1 MKPKV
6 KIKATLS
13 TLEQAIGLQ
22 HDGNLTGAKQ
32 LLLKIVAKEP
42 GNAAAL
48 YSLAA
53 IESAQNDYQK
63 ALGYIQPVVVSNP
76 QFAQAHLALSIIWM
90 NLGEL
95 DSSLSHAQKALAL
108 EPESAAAQTHLQTVK
123 VAMSATRA
131 PAAPASGS
139 ATLSFAEVLGAA
151 DVLTMQDNKAAAVGL
166 YRDWLAQNESPLAY
180 AVQFNLG
187 VLLAGMQDNVAAEE
201 AYRKA
206 LVLNP
211 VFAQAHLNLGSH
223 LERLDRPEEALS
235 QWRHMLKVVQPDTA
249 ENTDFVVM
257 ALNNLGRLLEIQKQF
272 PGAEESLKQ
281 SLLLKPEQPD
291 AISHWV
297 HLRQKQCKWPVY
309 EPFGD
314 VTVADLIKGTS
325 ALAMLG
331 MTDDPGL
338 QLVTSMKFVAKKV
351 LTGVPR
357 LSPEKGY
364 SHPKTR
370 IAYLSSDFCSHA
382 VSILAVE
389 LFELH
394 NRDKFEVYGFCWS
407 REDGSPLRARVVEAF
422 DHYIQIGGMTDAQAA
437 QSIRDHEIDILVDL
451 HGLTAGT
458 RPNILSY
465 RPAPL
470 QVTYLGFPGPTGLS
484 NIDYVIAD
492 RYVLP
497 EALQPYFTEKPLYMP
512 NCFQMNDRQRA
523 IGRKP
528 SRASCKL
535 PEDSFVYC
543 AFNNN
548 FKFTPEMFEV
558 WMRILKRVP
567 KSVLWIVADCPEV
580 RVNLT
585 REAQEQG
592 VEAERIIYAE
602 RVPPADY
609 IARYQVADLFLD
621 TFPFN
626 AGTTASDA
634 LWAGLPVLTC
644 SGRTFASRM
653 AGSLLHSILLSTLI
667 TTDFDSYEAKAVE
680 LGVNKK
686 LTASL
691 QKIIGHQNTRLV
703 FFDSPRMLLNF
714 ENELK
719 TALEVLRKRFMTL
732 AT

>member
-1 MKPKV
+1 MSTKANK
-6 KIKATLS
+6 KIPVGSLEKAV
-13 TLEQAIGLQ
+13 ALQ
-22 HDGNLTGAKQ
+22 HAGELDAAAK
-32 LLLKIVAKEP
+32 LFKTILATEP
-42 GNAAAL
+42 QHAAAL
-48 YSLAA
+48 YSMAA
-53 IESAQNDYQK
+53 IASARKEYPK
-63 ALGYIQPVVVSNP
+63 ALEYIQPVVLSHP

-90 NLGEL
+90 NLGQL
-95 DSSLSHAQKALAL
+95 APALLHAQKALAL
-108 EPESAAAQTHLQTVK
+108 DPEAEAAQSHLQILQTASSNTNAPVESKDSRPGSMSFTDVLVTADELTAKENKPAAAH
-123 VAMSATRA
+123 
-131 PAAPASGS
+131 
-139 ATLSFAEVLGAA
+139 
-151 DVLTMQDNKAAAVGL
+151 L
-166 YRDWLAQNESPLAY
+166 YREWLKNNDSPWAY
-180 AVQFNLG
+180 AVHFNLG
-187 VLLAGMQDNVAAEE
+187 VLLAGMQENAAAED
-201 AYRKA
+201 AYRTS
-206 LVLNP
+206 LRLNP

-223 LERLDRPEEALS
+223 LERLERPTEALD
-235 QWRHMLKVVQPDTA
+235 QWRQMLKLVKPETP
-249 ENTDFVVM
+249 ESKEFVVM
-257 ALNNLGRLLEIQKQF
+257 AYNNLGRLLEIQKQF
-272 PGAEESLKQ
+272 PDAEAMLKE

-309 EPFGD
+309 EPFGE
-314 VTVADLIKGTS
+314 VTKADLIKGTS

-338 QLVTSMKFVAKKV
+338 QLATSMKFAAKKV

-364 SHPKTR
+364 DHQKIR

-394 NRDKFEVYGFCWS
+394 NREQFEVYGFCWS
-407 REDGSPLRARVVEAF
+407 REDGSPLRARVVNAF
-422 DHYIQIGGMTDAQAA
+422 DHYIQIGSMSDEQAA

-470 QVTYLGFPGPTGLS
+470 QVTYLGFPGPTGLP

-497 EALQPYFTEKPLYMP
+497 EELQPFFTEKPLYMP
-512 NCFQMNDRQRA
+512 SCFQMNDRQRA
-523 IGRKP
+523 IGPKP
-528 SRASCKL
+528 TRASCKL
-535 PEDSFVYC
+535 PDDAFVYC

-548 FKFTPEMFEV
+548 FKFTPEMFAV

-567 KSVLWIVADCPEV
+567 KSVLWIVADSPEV

-585 REAQEQG
+585 REAQAQG

-653 AGSLLHSILLSTLI
+653 AGSLLKTAKLI
-667 TTDFDSYEAKAVE
+667 ELMATDFLDYENKAV
-680 LGVNKK
+680 
-686 LTASL
+686 AS
-691 QKIIGHQNTRLV
+691 
-703 FFDSPRMLLNF
+703 
-714 ENELK
+714 
-719 TALEVLRKRFMTL
+719 ALENLRCNIKSQRNSFEFFKSENMAKNIENILTL
-732 AT
+732 TLGLFKN

>member
-6 KIKATLS
+6 KSKPLLS
-13 TLEQAIGLQ
+13 VLEQAIELQ

-32 LLLKIVAKEP
+32 LFLKIVAKEP

-90 NLGEL
+90 NLGQL
-95 DSSLSHAQKALAL
+95 DSSLLHVQKALAL
-108 EPESAAAQTHLQTVK
+108 EPSASAAQAHLHAVQ
-123 VAMSATRA
+123 AALSAGRA
-131 PAAPASGS
+131 AVPPPAPASESG
-139 ATLSFAEVLGAA
+139 ALSFAELLGAA
-151 DVLTMQDNKAAAVGL
+151 DVLTTQDNKAAAVSL

-187 VLLAGMQDNVAAEE
+187 VLLAGMQENAAAEE
-201 AYRKA
+201 AYRTA
-206 LVLNP
+206 LALNP

-235 QWRHMLKVVQPDTA
+235 QWRHMLKLVQPDTA

-272 PGAEESLKQ
+272 PEAEESLKQ
-281 SLLLKPEQPD
+281 SLLLKAEQPD

-364 SHPKTR
+364 GHPKIR

-407 REDGSPLRARVVEAF
+407 REDGSPLRARVVKAF

-470 QVTYLGFPGPTGLS
+470 QVTYLGFPGPTGLP

-497 EALQPYFTEKPLYMP
+497 EALLPYFTEKPLYMP

-523 IGRKP
+523 IGPKP
-528 SRASCKL
+528 TRASCKL
-535 PEDSFVYC
+535 PEDAFVYC

-548 FKFTPEMFEV
+548 FKFTPEMFAV

-567 KSVLWIVADCPEV
+567 KGVLWIVADSPEV

-585 REAQEQG
+585 REAQAQG
-592 VEAERIIYAE
+592 VEAERIIFAE

-634 LWAGLPVLTC
+634 LWAGLPILTC

-653 AGSLLHSILLSTLI
+653 AGSLVTAAGISELIANDFNCYENKAIALGNGAEEKSIVEKYIKKNKAGYVFFNSPEMTINLEKILLSLC
-667 TTDFDSYEAKAVE
+667 
-680 LGVNKK
+680 
-686 LTASL
+686 
-691 QKIIGHQNTRLV
+691 
-703 FFDSPRMLLNF
+703 P
-714 ENELK
+714 
-719 TALEVLRKRFMTL
+719 
-732 AT
+732 

>member
-6 KIKATLS
+6 KSKVTLP
-13 TLEQAIGLQ
+13 TLEQAIALQ

-32 LLLKIVAKEP
+32 LLLMIVAKEP

-90 NLGEL
+90 NLGQL

-108 EPESAAAQTHLQTVK
+108 EPGSAAAQTHLQSVR
-123 VAMSATRA
+123 VALSATRA
-131 PAAPASGS
+131 PATPASGA

-151 DVLTMQDNKAAAVGL
+151 DVLTTQDNKAAAVGL
-166 YRDWLAQNESPLAY
+166 YRDWLAHNDSPLAY
-180 AVQFNLG
+180 AVHFNLG
-187 VLLAGMQDNVAAEE
+187 VLLAGMQDNVAAED
-201 AYRKA
+201 AYRSA
-206 LVLNP
+206 LALNP

-223 LERLDRPEEALS
+223 LERLDEPEEALS

-272 PGAEESLKQ
+272 PEAEESLKQ

-309 EPFGD
+309 KPFGD

-351 LTGVPR
+351 STGVPR

-364 SHPKTR
+364 GHKKIR

-407 REDGSPLRARVVEAF
+407 REDGSPLRARVVKAF
-422 DHYIQIGGMTDAQAA
+422 DHYIQIGGMSDAQAA

-470 QVTYLGFPGPTGLS
+470 QVTYLGFPGPTGLP

-523 IGRKP
+523 IGPKP
-528 SRASCKL
+528 TRASCKL
-535 PEDSFVYC
+535 PEDAFVYC

-548 FKFTPEMFEV
+548 FKFTPEMFAV

-567 KSVLWIVADCPEV
+567 KSVLWIVADSPEV
-580 RVNLT
+580 RVNLI

-634 LWAGLPVLTC
+634 LWAGLPILTC

-653 AGSLLHSILLSTLI
+653 AGSLLQSAKLTELVSTNFLE
-667 TTDFDSYEAKAVE
+667 YENKAVASA
-680 LGVNKK
+680 LDDLKHNKLKKLINKK
-686 LTASL
+686 RDSFEFFESDVMIKNIEKILTM
-691 QKIIGHQNTRLV
+691 KLV
-703 FFDSPRMLLNF
+703 
-714 ENELK
+714 
-719 TALEVLRKRFMTL
+719 VI
-732 AT
+732 

>member
-1 MKPKV
+1 MSV
-6 KIKATLS
+6 
-13 TLEQAIGLQ
+13 LEQAIELQ

-32 LLLKIVAKEP
+32 LFLKIVAKEP

-90 NLGEL
+90 NLGQL
-95 DSSLSHAQKALAL
+95 DSSLLHVQKALAL
-108 EPESAAAQTHLQTVK
+108 EPGSSAAQAHLHAVQ
-123 VAMSATRA
+123 AALSAGRA
-131 PAAPASGS
+131 AAEAPAPASESG
-139 ATLSFAEVLGAA
+139 ALSFAELLGAA
-151 DVLTMQDNKAAAVGL
+151 DLLTTQDNKAAAVSL

-187 VLLAGMQDNVAAEE
+187 VLLAGMQENAAAEE
-201 AYRKA
+201 AYRAA
-206 LVLNP
+206 LALNP

-235 QWRHMLKVVQPDTA
+235 QWRHMLKLVQPDTA

-272 PGAEESLKQ
+272 PEAEESLKQ
-281 SLLLKPEQPD
+281 SLLLKAEQPD

-364 SHPKTR
+364 GHPKIR

-407 REDGSPLRARVVEAF
+407 REDGSPLRARVVKAF

-470 QVTYLGFPGPTGLS
+470 QVTYLGFPGPTGLP

-497 EALQPYFTEKPLYMP
+497 EALLPYFTEKPLYMP
-512 NCFQMNDRQRA
+512 SCFQMNDRQRA
-523 IGRKP
+523 IGPKP
-528 SRASCKL
+528 TRASCKL
-535 PEDSFVYC
+535 PEDAFVYC

-548 FKFTPEMFEV
+548 FKFTPEMFAV

-567 KSVLWIVADCPEV
+567 KSVLWIVADSPEV

-585 REAQEQG
+585 REAQAQD

-634 LWAGLPVLTC
+634 LWAGLPILTC

-653 AGSLLHSILLSTLI
+653 AGSLLNAAGFKSLI
-667 TTDFDSYEAKAVE
+667 TVE
-680 LGVNKK
+680 LNDYEERAVHFAQSKNINEFPRAGLIAQIDNM
-686 LTASL
+686 S
-691 QKIIGHQNTRLV
+691 
-703 FFDSPRMLLNF
+703 FFNSPEMTN
-714 ENELK
+714 
-719 TALEVLRKRFMTL
+719 ALEVLFLDRQKIIQTV
-732 AT
+732 

>member
-6 KIKATLS
+6 KVKTPLS
-13 TLEQAIGLQ
+13 TLEQAIALQ

-32 LLLKIVAKEP
+32 LFLKIVAKEP

-53 IESAQNDYQK
+53 IESAQNDYQT

-76 QFAQAHLALSIIWM
+76 KFAQAHLALSIIWM
-90 NLGEL
+90 NLGQL
-95 DSSLSHAQKALAL
+95 ASSLEHAHKALSL
-108 EPESAAAQTHLQTVK
+108 EPNSEPAHNHLQSLQ
-123 VAMSATRA
+123 AALNANSAPVTTA
-131 PAAPASGS
+131 VGPSV
-139 ATLSFAEVLGAA
+139 LSFAEVLGAA
-151 DVLTMQDNKAAAVGL
+151 DALTSQNNKAAAVSL
-166 YRDWLAQNESPLAY
+166 YRDWLAQNPSPLAY
-180 AVQFNLG
+180 AIQFNLG
-187 VLLAGMQDNVAAEE
+187 VLLAGMQADAAAEE
-201 AYRKA
+201 AYRTA
-206 LVLNP
+206 LALNP

-223 LERLDRPEEALS
+223 LERQGRPEEALS
-235 QWRHMLKVVQPDTA
+235 QWRHMLEVVQPDTP

-257 ALNNLGRLLEIQKQF
+257 GLNNLGRLLEIQKQF
-272 PGAEESLKQ
+272 PEAEERLKQ
-281 SLLLKPEQPD
+281 SLLLKAEQPD

-314 VTVADLIKGTS
+314 VTLADLIKGTS

-338 QLVTSMKFVAKKV
+338 QLVTSLKFVAKKV
-351 LTGVPR
+351 LTNVPR

-364 SHPKTR
+364 GHTKIR

-407 REDGSPLRARVVEAF
+407 REDGSPLRARVVKAF
-422 DHYIQIGGMTDAQAA
+422 DHYIQIGTMTDSQAA

-470 QVTYLGFPGPTGLS
+470 QVTYLGFPGPTGLP

-512 NCFQMNDRQRA
+512 SCFQMNDRQRA
-523 IGRKP
+523 IGPKP
-528 SRASCKL
+528 TRASCNL
-535 PEDSFVYC
+535 PEDAFVYC

-548 FKFTPEMFEV
+548 FKFTPDMFAV

-567 KSVLWIVADCPEV
+567 KSVLWIVADSHEV

-585 REAQEQG
+585 REAQAQG

-634 LWAGLPVLTC
+634 LWAGLPILTC
-644 SGRTFASRM
+644 SGRTFSSRM
-653 AGSLLHSILLSTLI
+653 AGSLLMAAEL
-667 TTDFDSYEAKAVE
+667 TDFIVQDLHSYEQKAVE
-680 LGVNKK
+680 IARKTNDFKTLKLNINKYSQNFNFFNTPKMVLSFEKCIISK
-686 LTASL
+686 LIL
-691 QKIIGHQNTRLV
+691 K
-703 FFDSPRMLLNF
+703 DNF
-714 ENELK
+714 IY
-719 TALEVLRKRFMTL
+719 
-732 AT
+732 

>member
-1 MKPKV
+1 MST
-6 KIKATLS
+6 KANRKLPATS
-13 TLEQAIGLQ
+13 LEKAVALQ
-22 HDGNLTGAKQ
+22 HAGELDAAATIFKGILAT
-32 LLLKIVAKEP
+32 EP

-48 YSLAA
+48 YSMAA
-53 IESAQNDYQK
+53 IASAQKEYQR
-63 ALGYIQPVVVSNP
+63 ALEYIQPVVLSHP

-90 NLGEL
+90 NLGQL
-95 DSSLSHAQKALAL
+95 PPAMLHAQKALAL
-108 EPESAAAQTHLQTVK
+108 DPDAEAAQSHLRLLQTASAHNRPSLEANDGVSGS
-123 VAMSATRA
+123 MSFTEVLATA
-131 PAAPASGS
+131 DELTAKDNKPAA
-139 ATLSFAEVLGAA
+139 V
-151 DVLTMQDNKAAAVGL
+151 QL
-166 YRDWLAQNESPLAY
+166 YRDWLKQSNSPWAY
-180 AVQFNLG
+180 AIQFNLG
-187 VLLAGMQDNVAAEE
+187 VLLAGIQDNTGAEE
-201 AYRKA
+201 AYRSS
-206 LVLNP
+206 LQLNP

-223 LERLDRPEEALS
+223 LERLGRPQEALD
-235 QWRHMLKVVQPDTA
+235 QWRQMLKVVQPDSP
-249 ENTDFVVM
+249 ESKEFVVM
-257 ALNNLGRLLEIQKQF
+257 AYNNLGRLLEIQKQF
-272 PGAEESLKQ
+272 PEAEAMLKE

-314 VTVADLIKGTS
+314 ITVADLIKGTS

-338 QLVTSMKFVAKKV
+338 QLATSMKFAAKKV
-351 LTGVPR
+351 LTGASR

-364 SHPKTR
+364 GHQKIR

-394 NRDKFEVYGFCWS
+394 NREQFEVYGFCWS
-407 REDGSPLRARVVEAF
+407 REDGSPLRARVVKAF
-422 DHYIQIGGMTDAQAA
+422 DHYIQIGAMTDEQAA
-437 QSIRDHEIDILVDL
+437 QSIRQHEIDILVDL

-470 QVTYLGFPGPTGLS
+470 HVTYLGFPGPTGLP

-512 NCFQMNDRQRA
+512 SCFQMNDRQRA
-523 IGRKP
+523 IGPKP
-528 SRASCKL
+528 TRASCKL
-535 PEDSFVYC
+535 PEDAFVYC

-548 FKFTPEMFEV
+548 FKFTPEMFAV

-567 KSVLWIVADCPEV
+567 KSVLWIVADSPEV

-585 REAQEQG
+585 REAQAQG

-634 LWAGLPVLTC
+634 LWAGLPILTC
-644 SGRTFASRM
+644 SGKTFASRM
-653 AGSLLHSILLSTLI
+653 AGSLLSAAGLSKFI
-667 TTDFDSYEAKAVE
+667 ATDFNNYEKFAIE
-680 LGVNKK
+680 YSFGVSEKK
-686 LTASL
+686 TNHEHDIDRRMEIS
-691 QKIIGHQNTRLV
+691 
-703 FFDSPRMLLNF
+703 FFDSPSQVRSIEIMFMNLIK
-714 ENELK
+714 LK
-719 TALEVLRKRFMTL
+719 GSDK
-732 AT
+732 

>member
-6 KIKATLS
+6 KSKPLVS
-13 TLEQAIGLQ
+13 VLEQAIALQ

-32 LLLKIVAKEP
+32 LFLKIVAKEP

-63 ALGYIQPVVVSNP
+63 ALSYIQPVVISNP

-90 NLGEL
+90 NLGQL
-95 DSSLSHAQKALAL
+95 DSSLLHVQKALAL
-108 EPESAAAQTHLQTVK
+108 EPGSSTAQAHLHAVQSALSAGRAAGE
-123 VAMSATRA
+123 A
-131 PAAPASGS
+131 PAPASESG
-139 ATLSFAEVLGAA
+139 ALSFAEVLGAA
-151 DVLTMQDNKAAAVGL
+151 DLLTTQDNKAAAVSL

-187 VLLAGMQDNVAAEE
+187 VLLAGMQENAAAEE
-201 AYRKA
+201 AYRTA
-206 LVLNP
+206 LALNP

-235 QWRHMLKVVQPDTA
+235 QWRHMLKLVQPDTA

-272 PGAEESLKQ
+272 PEAEESLKQ
-281 SLLLKPEQPD
+281 SLLLKAEQPD

-364 SHPKTR
+364 GHPKIR

-407 REDGSPLRARVVEAF
+407 REDGSPLRARVVKAF

-470 QVTYLGFPGPTGLS
+470 QVTYLGFPGPTGLP

-497 EALQPYFTEKPLYMP
+497 EALLPYFTEKPLYMP

-523 IGRKP
+523 IGPKP
-528 SRASCKL
+528 TRASCKL
-535 PEDSFVYC
+535 PEDAFVYC

-548 FKFTPEMFEV
+548 FKFTPEMFAV

-567 KSVLWIVADCPEV
+567 KSVLWIVADSPEV

-585 REAQEQG
+585 REAQAQG
-592 VEAERIIYAE
+592 VEAERIIFAE

-634 LWAGLPVLTC
+634 LWAGLPILTC

-653 AGSLLHSILLSTLI
+653 AGSLLSAAGMHHLI
-667 TTDFDSYEAKAVE
+667 ATDFKSYENIAVDYSKKIRLPRTIEIKRNNLNLE
-680 LGVNKK
+680 L
-686 LTASL
+686 
-691 QKIIGHQNTRLV
+691 I
-703 FFDSPRMLLNF
+703 FFDSPSQV
-714 ENELK
+714 K
-719 TALEVLRKRFMTL
+719 DVEVIFGNLSNKIQINL
-732 AT
+732 